1 MYRHC
6 IKYFCLA
13 QLESVLANFNRQV
26 DWPVFKTNIVFYIS
40 VILTLSVYFLFR
52 EVLPVALAQ
61 ILSVSVRCASWP

>member
-26 DWPVFKTNIVFYIS
+26 DQPASKTNIVFYIS
-40 VILTLSVYFLFR
+40 VTLTLSVYFLFR
-52 EVLPVALAQ
+52 EILPVALAQ
-61 ILSVSVRCASWP
+61 VLLVCVRCASWP